1 MTHRNG
7 LLHAASRTL
16 AGLLCAAFIFP
27 AHAGQKEA
35 EAAMEKKDYAT
46 AMKEWRALADKGN
59 ADAQFHVGQMLGLG
73 LGVEIDNK
81 AAIAW
86 YQKAAQQKHD
96 VAAYSLSLAYT
107 QGVGVAE
114 DKAAALEW
122 LKTSAA
128 LGFAR
133 AQNDMGD
140 RYYYGNQVPQSYQEA
155 MAWYRKAADQN
166 LAAAQYNIGY
176 LLANGEG
183 VTANPDEA
191 SKWYLKAA
199 EQGHELAQ
207 GELGVYYMRQAKFEE
222 GVQWLN
228 KAAMGGNSNAMVDL
242 GVAFINSHG
251 VPQDLV
257 RAYTLMELA
266 GDNPRALALKPTIGG
281 YLSEAQIKQAVTEAL
296 LMGMSTGR

>member
-7 LLHAASRTL
+7 LLHTASRIL

-73 LGVEIDNK
+73 LGVEVDDK

-86 YQKAAQQKHD
+86 YQKAAKQKHD
-96 VAAYSLSLAYT
+96 VAAYTLSLAYT

-122 LKTSAA
+122 LKTAAA
-128 LGFAR
+128 LGLAR

-166 LAAAQYNIGY
+166 YALAQYNIGY

-183 VTANPDEA
+183 VTANKEEA

-199 EQGHELAQ
+199 EQGQELAQ
-207 GELGVYYMRQAKFEE
+207 GELGTYLMQQKRFDE

-228 KAAMGGNSNAMVDL
+228 KAAMGGNTNAMVDL
-242 GVAFINSHG
+242 GVAFINGEG
-251 VPQDLV
+251 VNQDLV

-266 GDNPRALALKPTIGG
+266 SENPRAQALKSKIGE
-281 YLSEAQIKQAVTEAL
+281 YLTEAQIKQAVTEAM
-296 LMGMSTGR
+296 LMGMRMGQ